1 MAQKPRKQGETD
13 ARRIG
18 SADAGKLDT
27 GRPERRAKRAPER
40 ETRRPPSR
48 DVKAESLR
56 DRLQREYDDAVRQL
70 RELRISPE
78 INEKEARS
86 GDTPVLEVGDAA
98 QANER
103 QEMGFATRQ
112 RVADR
117 INRLARAL
125 ERLGDG
131 SHGTCSVCGNAIEPA
146 RLAAVPEVDT
156 CLKCQENIERSQGQY
171 VA

>member
-1 MAQKPRKQGETD
+1 MARKPRKQQETD
-13 ARRIG
+13 ARRVG
-18 SADAGKLDT
+18 SASAGKLDT
-27 GRPERRAKRAPER
+27 ERRAKAAPEP
-40 ETRRPPSR
+40 ETPRSAPR
-48 DVKAESLR
+48 DADAGSLR
-56 DRLQREYDDAVRQL
+56 DRLQREYDEAVRQL

-78 INEKEARS
+78 IGEKETRS

-103 QEMGFATRQ
+103 QEMSFATRQ

-131 SHGTCSVCGNAIEPA
+131 TYGTCTVCGTAIEPA
-146 RLAAVPEVDT
+146 RLAAVPDVDT
-156 CLKCQENIERSQGQY
+156 CLTCQGNIERSQGQY